1 MNLLER
7 FSLVKMIV
15 FDLDGVLTNGKV
27 LLLGSEEWI
36 REMDIKD
43 GYAIQAAVKRGI
55 DIVVITGSNSMPV
68 KVRLKKLGV
77 GLFFENVSSKSECL
91 KKIMLEKNLLQNQ
104 VLFMGDDLP
113 DLAAF
118 AIVGIKTCPVDAVT
132 EVKQEADFISTKA
145 GGNGC
150 AREIIEKVM
159 KSQGIWEINTETKS
173 L

>member
-77 GLFFENVSSKSECL
+77 GLFFENVSNKSECL